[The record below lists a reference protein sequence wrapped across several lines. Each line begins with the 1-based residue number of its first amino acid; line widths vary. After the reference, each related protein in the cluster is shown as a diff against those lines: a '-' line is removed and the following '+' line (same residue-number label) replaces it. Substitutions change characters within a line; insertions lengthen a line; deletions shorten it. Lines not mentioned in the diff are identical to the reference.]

1 MAKKNKG
8 LNVNKVNEVMN
19 EVPNIDELLTKKE
32 KVNMNKIVSLDN
44 VKDMELISTVE
55 MMSDE
60 DALKRMQEDMEL
72 VTLKEE
78 LKEEIK
84 VDEEP
89 KVKEEKKMDKV
100 VKSDLVTKL
109 DIGIRNA
116 ILAGKNAPS
125 KSVVGKRL
133 LAIQKSYK
141 QLTGVDMTTQQINY
155 LKTCN
160 DTQILNVEYTLNY
173 VRRDIRNNEF
183 VQRQQQVATAQA

>member
-84 VDEEP
+84 VDETPE
-89 KVKEEKKMDKV
+89 VKEEKKMDKV